1 MDYQETIDLKRA
13 KTRCWGIWLSHFFL
27 APVASAVYSA
37 KTNNWL
43 PFGVATG
50 VAVVGLPL
58 AIIDLG
64 ITTAIAA
71 PITSAAMLSKD
82 MKHAA
87 RKIFLQKGRAQ
98 TVQRTVRVTVQ
109 EVAQLLDLCP

>member
-27 APVASAVYSA
+27 APVASGVYAA

-43 PFGVATG
+43 PFGIATG
-50 VAVVGLPL
+50 VAVIGLPL
-58 AIIDLG
+58 AIVDLG

-71 PITSAAMLSKD
+71 PITSAAMLSGKVCE
-82 MKHAA
+82 A
-87 RKIFLQKGRAQ
+87 RRKRGIIIPEEAEAKLFNGL
-98 TVQRTVRVTVQ
+98 TV
-109 EVAQLLDLCP
+109 

>member
-1 MDYQETIDLKRA
+1 MTLDYQETIDLKRA

-37 KTNNWL
+37 KTNNWM

-50 VAVVGLPL
+50 VAVIGLPL
-58 AIIDLG
+58 ALIDLG

-71 PITSAAMLSKD
+71 PITSAAMLSGKVCE
-82 MKHAA
+82 A
-87 RKIFLQKGRAQ
+87 RRKKGIFMPEEAEAKLFNGL
-98 TVQRTVRVTVQ
+98 RV
-109 EVAQLLDLCP
+109 

>member
-50 VAVVGLPL
+50 VAVVGIPL
-58 AIIDLG
+58 AVIDIG
-64 ITTAIAA
+64 ITTGIVA
-71 PITSAAMLSKD
+71 PITSAAMLTGK
-82 MKHAA
+82 
-87 RKIFLQKGRAQ
+87 
-98 TVQRTVRVTVQ
+98 VQ
-109 EVAQLLDLCP
+109 ESRRKKGIILPEEAEAKLYDGLRV

>member
-1 MDYQETIDLKRA
+1 MEYQEQVDLKRA

-27 APVASAVYSA
+27 APVASGVYAA

-50 VAVVGLPL
+50 VAVIGLPL
-58 AIIDLG
+58 AINDLG

-71 PITSAAMLSKD
+71 PITSAAMLSGKVCE
-82 MKHAA
+82 A
-87 RKIFLQKGRAQ
+87 RRKKGIFLPEEAEAALFNGLK
-98 TVQRTVRVTVQ
+98 V
-109 EVAQLLDLCP
+109 

>member
-50 VAVVGLPL
+50 VAVVGIPL
-58 AIIDLG
+58 AIVDLG
-64 ITTAIAA
+64 ITAAIVA
-71 PITSAAMLSKD
+71 PVTSAAMLTGKVTE
-82 MKHAA
+82 A
-87 RKIFLQKGRAQ
+87 RRKRGIFIPEEAEAKLYNGLK
-98 TVQRTVRVTVQ
+98 V
-109 EVAQLLDLCP
+109 

>member
-43 PFGVATG
+43 PFGIATG
-50 VAVVGLPL
+50 VAVVGIPL
-58 AIIDLG
+58 AVIDIG
-64 ITTAIAA
+64 ITTGIVA
-71 PITSAAMLSKD
+71 PITSAAMLTGKVQESR
-82 MKHAA
+82 
-87 RKIFLQKGRAQ
+87 RKKGIFLPEEAEAKLYNGLRA
-98 TVQRTVRVTVQ
+98 
-109 EVAQLLDLCP
+109 

>member
-1 MDYQETIDLKRA
+1 MSLDYQETIDLKRA

-37 KTNNWL
+37 KTNNWV

-58 AIIDLG
+58 ALICLLYTSD
-64 ITTAIAA
+64 AA
-71 PITSAAMLSKD
+71 D
-82 MKHAA
+82 
-87 RKIFLQKGRAQ
+87 
-98 TVQRTVRVTVQ
+98 
-109 EVAQLLDLCP
+109 D

>member
-50 VAVVGLPL
+50 VAVVGIPL
-58 AIIDLG
+58 AVIDIG
-64 ITTAIAA
+64 ITSGIVA
-71 PITSAAMLSKD
+71 PITSAAMLTGK
-82 MKHAA
+82 
-87 RKIFLQKGRAQ
+87 
-98 TVQRTVRVTVQ
+98 VQ
-109 EVAQLLDLCP
+109 EARRKKGIILPEEAEAKLYDGLRV

>member
-43 PFGVATG
+43 PFGIATG
-50 VAVVGLPL
+50 VAVVGIPL
-58 AIIDLG
+58 AVIDIG
-64 ITTAIAA
+64 ITTGIVA
-71 PITSAAMLSKD
+71 PITSAAMLTGKVQESR
-82 MKHAA
+82 
-87 RKIFLQKGRAQ
+87 RKKGIFLPEEAEAKLFNGLRA
-98 TVQRTVRVTVQ
+98 
-109 EVAQLLDLCP
+109 

>member
-13 KTRCWGIWLSHFFL
+13 KTRCWGIWLGHFFL

-43 PFGVATG
+43 PFAIGTG

-58 AIIDLG
+58 AVIDLG
-64 ITTAIAA
+64 ITSAIVA
-71 PITSAAMLSKD
+71 PVTSAAMLTGK
-82 MKHAA
+82 
-87 RKIFLQKGRAQ
+87 
-98 TVQRTVRVTVQ
+98 VQ
-109 EVAQLLDLCP
+109 EARRKKGIYLPEEAEAALYNGLRV